1 MARVSSAPKLSLLD
15 AVLCLAL
22 SAAIHRSDPPVR
34 ATARRAMQRLPRR
47 QRGILAPVIASRSPT
62 TLVELML
69 KDLTDEQTP
78 RPSGH

>member
-1 MARVSSAPKLSLLD
+1 MARVSSAPQLSLFD

-22 SAAIHRSDPPVR
+22 SAAIHRKDPQVR

-47 QRGILAPVIASRSPT
+47 KRGILAPVIASSSPT

-69 KDLTDEQTP
+69 KDLTDEQTQ
-78 RPSGH
+78 STGCD